1 MIDNP
6 LAKEEVTPSMCAAL
20 SASASVNFLYGD
32 RDFERQRR
40 ASSLSFSTW
49 SFTSWRLPIFTV
61 EWKSRFSLVENHNH
75 ELQELLEKLT
85 TDQTAINEANLAAIS
100 ALDAT
105 LGEDFDDLALEEI
118 GELEDYAAD
127 DEDIEEFDVED
138 EE

>member
-1 MIDNP
+1 MTTIESSK
-6 LAKEEVTPSMCAAL
+6 LLLLRVQKAVALIESLRGEVK
-20 SASASVNFLYGD
+20 
-32 RDFERQRR
+32 
-40 ASSLSFSTW
+40 
-49 SFTSWRLPIFTV
+49 